1 MSTLRTLSVRHPSR
15 NLDHQALFAHDASR
29 TIYAV
34 LVDVNNSHASLT
46 QLDRDRVSFLYLI
59 PMSTLL
65 TRAQSAARDVKE
77 RDVPWENW
85 GPRGTQAIR
94 LRKPCHSISA
104 FGSKCAMVFPRKP
117 GESASEVF
125 VVQMLPCANTRQDPE
140 DPDVA
145 AARKFFRFVHPAEGI
160 TSYRPS
166 SFVAPCSILRKV
178 VVHDSAFVGP
188 SRTVVILTDDG
199 LVLIVRPSYCAIGR
213 LPNTNHMR

>member
-1 MSTLRTLSVRHPSR
+1 MRASRFLDAKHLLIAGDRALHIYPISYELSAEVAPFVPASELDDYLCKLHFPAIASNAMSTLRTLSVRHPSP

-85 GPRGTQAIR
+85 GPRRTQVIR
-94 LRKPCHSISA
+94 AWKPCRSISL
-104 FGSKCAMVFPRKP
+104 FGSKCAMVF
-117 GESASEVF
+117 
-125 VVQMLPCANTRQDPE
+125 
-140 DPDVA
+140 
-145 AARKFFRFVHPAEGI
+145 ARNLGNQRSGCLWFKFFLAQIQGKTQKTR
-160 TSYRPS
+160 
-166 SFVAPCSILRKV
+166 
-178 VVHDSAFVGP
+178 
-188 SRTVVILTDDG
+188 
-199 LVLIVRPSYCAIGR
+199 
-213 LPNTNHMR
+213 M